1 MATDPKFRQGCEI
14 IYEKCMGLKPG
25 ERVLILTD
33 DEKRPLGDALYETAR
48 DLGAKPVL
56 MQMPVCG
63 VSGQEPPAA
72 VAAAMLESD
81 VVIAPPVI
89 PYPYQRPDS
98 GGQKR
103 GAHRYHARYYRNHVQ

>member
-81 VVIAPPVI
+81 VVIAPTCDSI
-89 PYPYQRPDS
+89 THTNARPLIT
-98 GGQKR
+98 
-103 GAHRYHARYYRNHVQ
+103 